1 MKFKYIETLAK
12 SGLKIEELSKGIQSK
27 IKYLTEVSEKISNV
41 EVENLDAG
49 QKQDYEDLLSEI
61 SQLDSELERA
71 ILKFNPD
78 TYKKRLEVI
87 NNARDKKDKKPNS
100 SEKPILKTVPPPV
113 QHDTANNYNGVG
125 LYSKQQPET
134 NIATVTQPVV
144 DKKVDELK
152 KDVEVHPEQ
161 FQEMKQEQQVE
172 VIADEFDKKG
182 EVKQKKMTLGFVLVG
197 IGALALTAGM
207 FNIFKER
214 K

>member
-27 IKYLTEVSEKISNV
+27 IKYLTEVSEKISDV
-41 EVENLDAG
+41 EVENLDDD

-71 ILKFNPD
+71 ILKFNPE
-78 TYKKRLEVI
+78 TYKKKLEVI
-87 NNARDKKDKKPNS
+87 NNARDKKTKPNS
-100 SEKPILKTVPPPV
+100 SEEPILKPVPPVV
-113 QHDTANNYNGVG
+113 QEQQPEI
-125 LYSKQQPET
+125 KQPET
-134 NIATVTQPVV
+134 NITTVTEAVV
-144 DKKVDELK
+144 DKKVDEVK

-161 FQEMKQEQQVE
+161 LKETNQEQQQVE
-172 VIADEFDKKG
+172 IVANEFDKKG

>member
-12 SGLKIEELSKGIQSK
+12 SGLKIEDLSKGIQSK
-27 IKYLTEVSEKISNV
+27 IKYLTEVSEKISDV
-41 EVENLDAG
+41 EVENLDDD
-49 QKQDYEDLLSEI
+49 QKQDYQDLLSEI

-78 TYKKRLEVI
+78 TYKKKLEVI
-87 NNARDKKDKKPNS
+87 NNARDKKTKPNS
-100 SEKPILKTVPPPV
+100 SEKTILKPVPPV
-113 QHDTANNYNGVG
+113 QEQQPEI
-125 LYSKQQPET
+125 KQPET

-144 DKKVDELK
+144 DKKVDEVE

-161 FQEMKQEQQVE
+161 LTEIKQEQQV
-172 VIADEFDKKG
+172 VVADEFEKTG

>member
-113 QHDTANNYNGVG
+113 QHE
-125 LYSKQQPET
+125 QQPET